1 MATTLIACSGDAA
14 ERLHDHLAKTLDPIA
29 TIHSGDP
36 ARVVKPA
43 LQRAWTLRFG
53 REMPE
58 PAFSRCVAA
67 ITSGLPWQSAL
78 W

>member
-1 MATTLIACSGDAA
+1 MGNTLIACGGEVA

-29 TIHSGDP
+29 TIHNGDP
-36 ARVVKPA
+36 AAVVKAA
-43 LQRAWTLRFG
+43 LRRAWNLRFG

-67 ITSGLPWQSAL
+67 IATGLPWQSAL